1 MGGIEITVPEGLA
14 VHVDG
19 MGIFGGFDQKAEG
32 PGQPGAPVLRIKGA
46 ALFGGVEV
54 KRKPRKNKSLGGRTA
69 RSCPRR

>member
-1 MGGIEITVPEGLA
+1 
-14 VHVDG
+14 

-54 KRKPRKNKSLGGRTA
+54 KRKPRKKSVGGTDRPQLPGA
-69 RSCPRR
+69 